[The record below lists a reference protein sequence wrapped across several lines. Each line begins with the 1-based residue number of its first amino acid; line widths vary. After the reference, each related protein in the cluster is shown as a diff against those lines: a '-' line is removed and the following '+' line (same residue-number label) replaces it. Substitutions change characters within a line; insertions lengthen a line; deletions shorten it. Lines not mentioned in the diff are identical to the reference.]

1 MSAPREHEHVGDRE
15 PLPPSIFERHVGRI
29 VKGVYAICALLLV
42 ADVVFHF
49 VGHKHVHFDIE
60 SWPGFYA
67 LAGFVSYVGLELGA
81 KQLRKLVKR
90 PEDYYGLREPFK
102 IARERV
108 GDEAAEGAAAHA
120 EPPGPT
126 EEEE

>member
-1 MSAPREHEHVGDRE
+1 MSAPREHEPTAEGRE

-29 VKGVYAICALLLV
+29 VNGVYAICALLLV

-49 VGHKHVHFDIE
+49 VGDKHVHFDIE

-67 LAGFVSYVGLELGA
+67 LVGFVSYVGLVLSA

-90 PEDYYGLREPFK
+90 PEDYYGLRAPFK
-102 IARERV
+102 IAHERV
-108 GDEAAEGAAAHA
+108 LEPEEHA
-120 EPPGPT
+120 QRPSPT